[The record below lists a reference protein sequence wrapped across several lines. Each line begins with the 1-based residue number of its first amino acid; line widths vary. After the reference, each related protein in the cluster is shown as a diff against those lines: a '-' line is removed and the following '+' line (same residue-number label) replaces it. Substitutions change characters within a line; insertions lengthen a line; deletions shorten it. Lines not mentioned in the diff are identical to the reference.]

1 METRL
6 SEKPTPDFWN
16 RTVFITLTFV
26 SSPRVLVGGC
36 DEKKIR
42 DYVVWLVRRVFL
54 SEDCSACRRPPG
66 TAIEELGRSDRP
78 FLNAKGSDW
87 GLTIRYL

>member
-16 RTVFITLTFV
+16 RTVSVTLTFV

-42 DYVVWLVRRVFL
+42 DYVVWLVQRVFCLRTVPPVEGLLEQQSKSLAGQIGL
-54 SEDCSACRRPPG
+54 S
-66 TAIEELGRSDRP
+66 
-78 FLNAKGSDW
+78 
-87 GLTIRYL
+87 